1 MKHFL
6 IVAIVLIVAAAGASI
21 GYFAFPPTYHS
32 IGLIR
37 IRSYLPQVFRKDDQ
51 AGIMPGYEAF
61 VQSQVEFMQTRR
73 VVDQAMQHPDWKA
86 LGRGSSPEAASEFIK
101 SIQITHRKNAETIR
115 VEFTDKDPVV
125 AAIGARAVVEA
136 FERLYVED
144 DVDGAK
150 RMSLLEN
157 RKSSLAAQ
165 LKGITDRI
173 QAIGKP
179 YGSDKLDPIFE
190 YKLQEQLK
198 AESELKAVQLAL
210 AQAQGRRAS
219 SATTQSTGLL
229 ASATVEQLRAQE
241 ASLRVF
247 YDKLKTDTM
256 TLGESRFEIEN
267 LRAEADTVRRKLAE
281 TNDEIDRRNLEGMVS
296 GRLDIM
302 SRGDRPELPATDR
315 RILLASI
322 GGIVGIGLTL
332 GVVLLIALASRQ
344 VPCVAHAQADR
355 EEEVHV

>member
-1 MKHFL
+1 MTPEFL
-6 IVAIVLIVAAAGASI
+6 TLELDGRLAGMELE
-21 GYFAFPPTYHS
+21 PE
-32 IGLIR
+32 L
-37 IRSYLPQVFRKDDQ
+37 LPAEFEWEQ
-51 AGIMPGYEAF
+51 AGP
-61 VQSQVEFMQTRR
+61 
-73 VVDQAMQHPDWKA
+73 
-86 LGRGSSPEAASEFIK
+86 
-101 SIQITHRKNAETIR
+101 
-115 VEFTDKDPVV
+115 
-125 AAIGARAVVEA
+125 
-136 FERLYVED
+136 
-144 DVDGAK
+144 
-150 RMSLLEN
+150 
-157 RKSSLAAQ
+157 
-165 LKGITDRI
+165 
-173 QAIGKP
+173 
-179 YGSDKLDPIFE
+179 
-190 YKLQEQLK
+190 
-198 AESELKAVQLAL
+198 QLAL